1 MLVGHSKCTA
11 VYIKSFGGQEGG
23 LNEPP
28 RIPLAYGPGS
38 VSSLE
43 VKEPQIKQQSL
54 SHKGT

>member
-1 MLVGHSKCTA
+1 MVGVLLVHS
-11 VYIKSFGGQEGG
+11 
-23 LNEPP
+23 NEPP

-43 VKEPQIKQQSL
+43 VKEPQIEQQSL